1 MNIII
6 KIVQIAV
13 VLIAMNEGARAETV
27 NVEGSTGTGAE
38 LVNQATKDFR
48 LVKKNESF
56 SFIITAHQS
65 DVPESYRVLGKKE
78 LVSAHFK
85 LSRSLHNEHLKS
97 IDSETSSEY
106 MRASMMIPLDSVP
119 TIENYLQ
126 FFTQT
131 GYFSVDK

>member
-27 NVEGSTGTGAE
+27 NVEGSTGTGTE
-38 LVNQATKDFR
+38 VVNQAAKNFR
-48 LVKKNESF
+48 LPKKNESF
-56 SFIITAHQS
+56 SFIITAHQG
-65 DVPESYRVLGKKE
+65 DVPESYRVLDKKG

-85 LSRSLHNEHLKS
+85 LSRSLHNRHLKI
-97 IDSETSSEY
+97 IDSEASNEY